1 MTAEVVVMNR
11 EGVAMAADSA
21 VTIGEGPK
29 ILNTV
34 NKVFMLA
41 PGYSVGILVY
51 NNAAFM
57 AVPWEIIIKSYRDE
71 IVKSKIYLLKLED
84 YATDFFE
91 FIEKNGS
98 KFVSEDQE
106 FGFFEAATLAEFQE
120 VVKNIWN
127 RIKHIFYDKAEISD
141 VEIEEIIQKTTN
153 EYHTRWN
160 KCLDIFEKEKVEPY
174 RKSLSEKFDK
184 KLDEII
190 NSVFE
195 KFPISEEVS
204 NKLKEIAILKLSK
217 AVRINYIS
225 GIVFAGY
232 GQDDLYPKCVE
243 YHVYNY
249 LCKVLVYIRKDITR
263 IGFSAKD
270 KDTIAAIIPF
280 AQDDVAHNVLSGRL
294 PSYEKQL
301 KEKLIGKMSKDEVE
315 KILSEVNTAIWNQHT
330 QPIIN
335 TVSILPKD
343 ELASVA
349 RTLVNLTSFMRKVSS
364 DIETVGGPVDVA
376 VISKKDGFIWI
387 DRKHYFDIDKNIHFR
402 YER

>member
-1 MTAEVVVMNR
+1 VTAEVVVMNR

-29 ILNTV
+29 ILNTA

-41 PGYSVGILVY
+41 PGYPVGILVY

-71 IVKSKIYLLKLED
+71 IVKSKRILLKLED

-106 FGFFEAATLAEFQE
+106 FGFFEAATIAEFEE
-120 VVKNIWN
+120 VVKKIWN
-127 RIKHIFYDKAEISD
+127 DIKHIFYDKAEISD
-141 VEIEEIIQKTTN
+141 ADIEEIVRKSTN
-153 EYHTRWN
+153 EYHARWN
-160 KCLDIFEKEKVEPY
+160 KPPDIFEKEKVETY
-174 RKSLSEKFDK
+174 RKSLSEKFEK
-184 KLDEII
+184 NLNEII
-190 NSVFE
+190 KSVFE
-195 KFPISEEVS
+195 KFPISEDVS

-217 AVRINYIS
+217 TVRLNYIS

-232 GQDDLYPKCVE
+232 GEDDLYPKCVE
-243 YHVYNY
+243 HHVYDY
-249 LCKVLVYIRKDITR
+249 LCKTLVYVRKTYMR
-263 IGFSAKD
+263 VGFSAKD
-270 KDTIAAIIPF
+270 GDTIGAIIPF
-280 AQDDVAHNVLSGRL
+280 AQDDIAHNVLGGRL
-294 PSYEKQL
+294 PSYETQL
-301 KEKLIGKMSKDEVE
+301 KERLSGKLSKDEVE
-315 KILSEVNTAIWNQHT
+315 KIVNEVNAAIWNQHT

-335 TVSILPKD
+335 TISILPKD

-376 VISKKDGFIWI
+376 VISKKDGFIWM
-387 DRKHYFDIDKNIHFR
+387 DRKHYFDIDKNLHFR
-402 YER
+402 HER